1 MKFVKGIV
9 IGSMIT
15 AGAYMLY
22 ADNMG
27 LNRKKMMKQG
37 RKLMKK
43 MGM

>member
-9 IGSMIT
+9 IGSMLT

-22 ADNMG
+22 SDNMEM
-27 LNRKKMMKQG
+27 NRKKVMKKG